1 MAPDLDPPCGTGLR
15 RVALIMGMPVTLHLA
30 DPLPRPELMRLAEEV
45 FDWFRRVDRL
55 FSLYRPDSQ
64 IRMLAA
70 GLPVVPQP
78 EVVEVLERCDR
89 LRESTGGHFD
99 VHAADRADLT
109 AYVTGWAVQTASDL
123 LLARGA
129 PNHFVDAGG
138 GVRVRGE
145 PEPGRPWRI
154 GVRHPWQDDGTC
166 WVLSGRDLAVATSW
180 DHGVTDPRALASVT
194 VAGPDLGTAEAY
206 ATAAL
211 AMGLRALDWLPDV
224 PGYRCL
230 ITTHGGGVYASPG
243 LTHAETD
250 PWSSLSSAPSPGA
263 TP

>member
-45 FDWFRRVDRL
+45 FAWFRRVDRL
-55 FSLYRPDSQ
+55 FSVHRPDSQ

-70 GLPVVPQP
+70 GLPVVPQA
-78 EVVEVLERCDR
+78 EVVEVLERCAR
-89 LRESTGGHFD
+89 LREATHGYFD
-99 VHAADRADLT
+99 AQAADRTALA
-109 AYVTGWAVQTASDL
+109 AYVKGWAAQTASDL

-129 PNHFVDAGG
+129 RNHFVDAGG
-138 GVRVRGE
+138 DVRVRGE

-154 GVRHPWQDDGTC
+154 GVRHPWQDGDC
-166 WVLSGRDLAVATSW
+166 WVLSGRDLAVATAW
-180 DHGVTDPRALASVT
+180 DHEATDPRALASVT

-206 ATAAL
+206 VTAAL
-211 AMGLRALDWLPDV
+211 AMGLSALDWLPDV

-243 LTHAETD
+243 LTWPEAD
-250 PWSSLSSAPSPGA
+250 PWNHLSAAPSP
-263 TP
+263 